1 MIKLKDLVVNES
13 PSKVVTPVTINEF
26 DKKTMGRASKLLTY
40 LVKYYGLKIDSARQA
55 VSDLA
60 RFL

>member
-1 MIKLKDLVVNES
+1 MVKLKDLIINES
-13 PSKVVTPVTINEF
+13 HSKVTKKVVVNEF